1 MGFFGSKVTDW
12 AIDELKA
19 CFNGVS
25 SDILDLR
32 IVVVASFD
40 MLVSAELKINLV
52 GIIDELLD
60 FIGADKV
67 WEFSADGIA

>member
-19 CFNGVS
+19 RFDGVS
-25 SDILDLR
+25 SDVLDLR

-52 GIIDELLD
+52 GVIDELLD
-60 FIGADKV
+60 FIGTEKV
-67 WEFSADGIA
+67 WEFSADGMA